1 MFYGKEREDG
11 HCLCRALLT
20 SRLSVPT
27 IPGSYIY
34 RLHVEQLG
42 PELHEKF
49 HFICFPPIKD
59 VTHNSAINKCGLWSV
74 IWNLRF

>member
-1 MFYGKEREDG
+1 MQSTPYKQAFGPCHPRQ
-11 HCLCRALLT
+11 L
-20 SRLSVPT
+20 
-27 IPGSYIY
+27 Y

-74 IWNLRF
+74 IWNLRFETF